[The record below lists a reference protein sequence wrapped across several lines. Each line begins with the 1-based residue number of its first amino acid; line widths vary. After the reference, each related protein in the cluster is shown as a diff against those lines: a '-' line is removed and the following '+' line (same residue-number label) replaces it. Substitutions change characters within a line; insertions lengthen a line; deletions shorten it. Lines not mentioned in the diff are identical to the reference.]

1 MNIKAKRAAALKAAQ
16 DLINEAKS
24 GGRDLTDD
32 EVAEVKGYRDEING
46 YDAQI
51 KAASEQSGLLSEIA
65 GMKGADDGGDRRED
79 GREPEGAK
87 SLGEH
92 FVKHT
97 GTRLKEIKGLAGASA
112 AAPEYKAATDPQTVG
127 AWAAPLLTQVDRT
140 IVQAPRQRLVIAD
153 LLGSGTLDGNAI
165 SYFVENGPVEGAF
178 TTVAENGAKPQL
190 HVPDPSPVTD
200 ALSKIA
206 GWVRFTDEMMEDLSF
221 LVSEINTRL
230 LYELARVE
238 EGQLLNGDGAGSNLT
253 GLLNRSGVQ
262 THGRAAGVS
271 VADVVFQA
279 ITKVQTGAA
288 LDADGLVINPIDYQ
302 ELRLAKDGN
311 GQYFGGGYFAG
322 QYGQGGIMEQPPVWG
337 LRTVVSPAVPAGTA
351 LVGAFAQAA
360 TVYRKGGVRVQ
371 STNSHEDDFTH
382 NRVIVRAEERL
393 ALAVRKPA
401 GLVEVNLAPA
411 V

>member
-1 MNIKAKRAAALKAAQ
+1 MNIKEKRAAALKAAQ
-16 DLINEAKS
+16 ELINGAKS
-24 GGRDLTDD
+24 GGRELTDD
-32 EVAEVKGYRDEING
+32 EVAEVKGYRDEIKG
-46 YDAQI
+46 YDAVI
-51 KAASEQSGLLSEIA
+51 AKAAEQSGLLAEIG
-65 GMKGADDGGDRRED
+65 GMKSEDDGGDARDAGRED
-79 GREPEGAK
+79 RPK

-92 FVKHT
+92 FVKHA
-97 GTRLKEIKGLAGASA
+97 GERLREVKGVAGASV
-112 AAPEYKAATDPQTVG
+112 AAPEFKAATDPQTVG

-153 LLGSGTLDGNAI
+153 LLGSGNLDGNAI

-200 ALSKIA
+200 ALTKIA
-206 GWVRFTDEMMEDLSF
+206 GWIRFTDEMLEDLAF

-238 EGQLLNGDGAGSNLT
+238 EAQLLNGDGTGVNLV

-262 THGRAAGVS
+262 THGRATGVS
-271 VADVVFQA
+271 VADALFQS
-279 ITKVQTGAA
+279 ITKVQTGAQ
-288 LDADGLVINPIDYQ
+288 LDADGLIINPLDYQ

-311 GQYFGGGYFAG
+311 GQYYGGGYFAG

-337 LRTVVSPAVPAGTA
+337 LRTVVSPAVPQGTA
-351 LVGAFAQAA
+351 LVGAFQQGA

-371 STNSHEDDFTH
+371 STNSHESDFTH
-382 NRVIVRAEERL
+382 NRVVVRAEERL
-393 ALAVRKPA
+393 ALAVRRPA
-401 GLVEVNLAPA
+401 GFVEVNLAPP